1 MSNHFGTSYRPQT
14 TPHSRGILS
23 YLRSCGV
30 FARIILVSLSPSSD
44 TVLRRFYT
52 CKIEVI
58 IFSSLYIYS
67 NSMDTVDKSFVADK
81 LNRNSCDSSEEQT
94 KFYHFHPKHNLL
106 YPISNNN
113 SNRRNLLQQHPSTC
127 IPGTANLIFDI
138 RDFCGRISII
148 PRYPLPYLTR
158 KHDKYAALK
167 LRHRIS
173 RIFQP
178 ISPR

>member
-30 FARIILVSLSPSSD
+30 FARIILVSLSPSFD
-44 TVLRRFYT
+44 AVLRRFYT

-81 LNRNSCDSSEEQT
+81 LNRNSCDSSKNKRNFT
-94 KFYHFHPKHNLL
+94 ISIPSTTFYIQ
-106 YPISNNN
+106 YPIIIQTGATCSNNIQALVFPVQRIW
-113 SNRRNLLQQHPSTC
+113 SS
-127 IPGTANLIFDI
+127 IFEI
-138 RDFCGRISII
+138 YRGRISII